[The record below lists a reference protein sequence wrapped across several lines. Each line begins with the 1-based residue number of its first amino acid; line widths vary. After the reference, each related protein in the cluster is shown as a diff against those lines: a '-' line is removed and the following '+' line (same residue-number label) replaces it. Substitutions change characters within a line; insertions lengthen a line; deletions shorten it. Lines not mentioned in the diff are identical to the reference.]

1 MLSLCSFYRKSVWS
15 WRLEAHGVFC
25 QQHNFI
31 RNWNPLE
38 LGHQR
43 EFQSRSD
50 PVHMDGRATRG
61 MVSTKELQGNSQ
73 AISKSAPLLPSPESL
88 WNSFSFNPDVIKKK
102 CVLHCATSLEALLA
116 SLLVITILTAWGQ
129 RRSHSPLLSSRRGW
143 APLYPCILSPPSL
156 KTLLWGRNS
165 YSFGATI
172 ALRKLLADNVQY
184 LGSVNRILRPGQT
197 KKATIQEC

>member
-25 QQHNFI
+25 QQHNLI

-61 MVSTKELQGNSQ
+61 WWVLKNYRE
-73 AISKSAPLLPSPESL
+73 ISRQFQNQL
-88 WNSFSFNPDVIKKK
+88 
-102 CVLHCATSLEALLA
+102 
-116 SLLVITILTAWGQ
+116 
-129 RRSHSPLLSSRRGW
+129 RSSPLLRVYGIPFHSILMSLKKKNVFFTAPHLWRPFSQPVSHYYTHGLEASAAHTLLCSAADGLSSS
-143 APLYPCILSPPSL
+143 YPCILSPPSL
-156 KTLLWGRNS
+156 
-165 YSFGATI
+165 
-172 ALRKLLADNVQY
+172 
-184 LGSVNRILRPGQT
+184 
-197 KKATIQEC
+197 

>member
-25 QQHNFI
+25 QQHNLI

-43 EFQSRSD
+43 EFQSGSD

-61 MVSTKELQGNSQ
+61 WWVLKNYRE
-73 AISKSAPLLPSPESL
+73 ISRQFQNQLRSSPLLRVCGIPFHSIL
-88 WNSFSFNPDVIKKK
+88 MSFKKK
-102 CVLHCATSLEALLA
+102 KMCSSLRHISGGPLA
-116 SLLVITILTAWGQ
+116 SLLVITILTGLRPA
-129 RRSHSPLLSSRRGW
+129 PLTLSSAQQQTGW
-143 APLYPCILSPPSL
+143 APLILAFLVLHLS
-156 KTLLWGRNS
+156 KIFLWGRNS

-172 ALRKLLADNVQY
+172 ALRKLLADANV
-184 LGSVNRILRPGQT
+184 LTSGQ
-197 KKATIQEC
+197 C